1 MLLANET
8 NDATWGNGL
17 DNQGNGLDN
26 QGNEN
31 QSERQHFKNHR
42 AWSLVAAKRVGIV
55 LGRKNLFEF
64 LWRMFS
70 AQDLKFLWSFLTVP
84 QAIRIAMIA
93 PESVRAIPAADIAM
107 NGLALDHEAM
117 QFL

>member
-1 MLLANET
+1 VKIGL
-8 NDATWGNGL
+8 NGSNHTIERVIGYL
-17 DNQGNGLDN
+17 NKCSDSSKGGAS
-26 QGNEN
+26 EN
-31 QSERQHFKNHR
+31 QSEQHFKNHR

-84 QAIRIAMIA
+84 QEF
-93 PESVRAIPAADIAM
+93 ESP
-107 NGLALDHEAM
+107 
-117 QFL
+117 